1 MNALIGHTGLIGSV
15 LATGVDVDAT
25 YRSVDIERIQHQEFD
40 TVYCAAPSGN
50 RMLANQQPDWD
61 KQNVRRLA
69 DCLRTVQA
77 QRFVLIGS
85 VDAVHAPDSVY
96 GGNRLALEHFAQT
109 QFDQCH
115 VIRLCTL
122 IHPRITKN
130 LLFDIRHQQYLDRI
144 NSEMVRQYYPL
155 NRLCQDIE
163 TVIAHD
169 IRVVNL
175 VSEPV
180 ADRDVIQRFC
190 PTVKM
195 ITEPVKTYDL
205 HSTAPFGQYVMTQAQ
220 ALEHIAEYFND

>member
-1 MNALIGHTGLIGSV
+1 MNALIGHSGLIGSV
-15 LATGVDVDAT
+15 LAAGCEIDLC
-25 YRSVDIERIQHQEFD
+25 YNSSNIEQIEHQEFD

-50 RMLANQQPDWD
+50 RMLANQRPDWD
-61 KQNVRRLA
+61 YQNLRQLT

-77 QRFVLIGS
+77 RRFVLIGS
-85 VDAVHAPDSVY
+85 VDAVYAPESVY

-109 QFDQCH
+109 QFELCH

-122 IHPRITKN
+122 IHPKITKN

-144 NSEMVRQYYPL
+144 NCEMVRQYYPL

-169 IRVVNL
+169 IKVVNL

-180 ADRDVIQRFC
+180 ADSDVIQRFC
-190 PTVKM
+190 PDVKM
-195 ITEPVKTYDL
+195 ITEPAKPYDL
-205 HSTAPFGQYVMTQAQ
+205 HSTEPFGQYVLTQAQ
-220 ALEHIAEYFND
+220 AFEHIAEYLND